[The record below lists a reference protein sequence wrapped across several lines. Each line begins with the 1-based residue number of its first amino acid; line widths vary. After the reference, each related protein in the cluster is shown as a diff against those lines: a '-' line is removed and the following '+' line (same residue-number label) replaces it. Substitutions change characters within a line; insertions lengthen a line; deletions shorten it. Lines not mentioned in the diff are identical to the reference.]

1 MHRPNART
9 GSGSRRRSPRV
20 AFPSGLLHAH
30 IGQVGANLPLSKVA
44 RSSHWGGT
52 HMTDR
57 YANFAQ
63 SGPGRFFVR
72 RLGLPDPPRLRRRK
86 DGDPAIAGPVRI
98 GGAGR
103 LVEPVGKL
111 LESLGAAGS
120 SDARPAGLLFDATS
134 LPDCT
139 SLRALYDFFHP
150 LIRSLAPSGRVVV
163 FGTPP
168 DVCASTREATAQ
180 RALEGFT
187 RSLAKEVG
195 RGSTVQLVYVFP
207 GGEDALESTLRFLL
221 SGRSAY
227 VSGQVIRVGPANLQ
241 LPASWD
247 QPMDGKVAIVT
258 GAARGIGEA
267 IAAVLA
273 REGAHV
279 VCVDVPAA
287 SDALSTVANDLKGTA
302 LQLDIT
308 ADDAPGRLA
317 DFITTR
323 HVHADVFVHNAGITR
338 DKTLGRMA
346 EDQWDAVLEVN
357 LASQERINDVLVEQN
372 LLGGSGRIVTV
383 SSVSGIAGNRG
394 QTNYA
399 TSKAGVIGIVETMAP
414 TLAARGMT
422 INAVAPGFIETKM
435 TAAMPMMLR
444 EAGRRMNSL
453 SQGGLPIDVAETIAW
468 LAHPAPGGVTG
479 NLVRV
484 CGQSLLGA

>member
-1 MHRPNART
+1 
-9 GSGSRRRSPRV
+9 
-20 AFPSGLLHAH
+20 
-30 IGQVGANLPLSKVA
+30 
-44 RSSHWGGT
+44 
-52 HMTDR
+52 MTDR

-63 SGPGRFFVR
+63 SGPGRFLVR
-72 RLGLPDPPRLRRRK
+72 RLGLPDPPRLRRRD
-86 DGDPAIAGPVRI
+86 DGEPAISGPVRM

-111 LESLGAAGS
+111 VESLGAAGP
-120 SDARPAGLLFDATS
+120 SDARPAGLLFDATN

-150 LIRSLAPSGRVVV
+150 VIRSLAPNGRVVV

-168 DVCASTREATAQ
+168 DVCASPRESTAQ

-195 RGSTVQLVYVFP
+195 RGSTVQLVYVSP

-279 VCVDVPAA
+279 VCVDVPSAG
-287 SDALSTVANDLKGTA
+287 DALSTVANDLKGTA

-308 ADDAPGRLA
+308 ADDAPSRLA

-323 HVHADVFVHNAGITR
+323 HVHADVFVHNAGVTR
-338 DKTLGRMA
+338 DKTLGRMT
-346 EDQWDAVLEVN
+346 EDQWDTVLEVN

-399 TSKAGVIGIVETMAP
+399 TSKAGVIGLVEAMAP
-414 TLAARGMT
+414 TLAAHGMT

-435 TAAMPMMLR
+435 TAAMPMMIR

-468 LAHPAPGGVTG
+468 LAHPASGGVTG
-479 NLVRV
+479 NVVRV